1 VENVICLWGS
11 VPKSLK
17 TFEYHFSFCCSW
29 LAYWRLKDHW
39 RSKPSRLLEHI
50 YVLYIFTCTSPTVSV
65 KPLESIER
73 FYLDLELSIVT
84 GLPQNV
90 IQYATAYRC
99 LGSTADA
106 ESNIMIIMSTACPVS
121 KCQEF

>member
-1 VENVICLWGS
+1 MFFTS
-11 VPKSLK
+11 SLAQA
-17 TFEYHFSFCCSW
+17 
-29 LAYWRLKDHW
+29 L
-39 RSKPSRLLEHI
+39 
-50 YVLYIFTCTSPTVSV
+50 SV